1 MRTFRKASRTLRS
14 VREFARGLAGTDH
27 PLLVHLVPIR
37 RCNIDCGY
45 CNEYDKV
52 SKPVP
57 AEAMLARIDKLADL
71 GTSVVAF
78 SGGEPMLHP
87 DLDALIRR
95 IRSHGM
101 IAGLITNG
109 YLLSPKRIQAL
120 NDAGLDYLQISI
132 DNVEPDEVSKKSLRL
147 LDTKLQW
154 LAEHAHFDINI
165 NSVVGGG
172 IKNPEDARTINRRAR
187 ELGFSTSIGIIHD
200 GSGILKPL
208 GSAERAV
215 FDDVMR
221 LINGRTSGLQEP
233 VFGDP
238 QLPEQPGRRQAERL
252 ELPRRRAIS
261 VHLRKRPRA
270 LVLSAA
276 RRSRACRWPATRSR
290 TSVASSSRRSGARR
304 SARLAASTA
313 SPAWTSG
320 GSRRSRSRPF
330 RRAPS
335 ARRPDS
341 GMANPVSFDI
351 TSGVDIQEVDNAV
364 NQARKEVAQRYDFK
378 GSRASID
385 LNREENTLTLIADDD
400 FKMNALWE
408 ILQGRLVRRGVP
420 TKNLT
425 PGEIERAAND
435 TVRRVVTL
443 QQGIPTEAAKE
454 IVKFLKDRKLKK
466 VQAAIQADQVR
477 VSSASKDDLQEAIR
491 LLREH
496 DFGVAL
502 QFGNYRG

>member
-1 MRTFRKASRTLRS
+1 
-14 VREFARGLAGTDH
+14 
-27 PLLVHLVPIR
+27 
-37 RCNIDCGY
+37 
-45 CNEYDKV
+45 
-52 SKPVP
+52 
-57 AEAMLARIDKLADL
+57 
-71 GTSVVAF
+71 
-78 SGGEPMLHP
+78 
-87 DLDALIRR
+87 
-95 IRSHGM
+95 M

-221 LINGRTSGLQEP
+221 LINGRRQVFKNLYSGIRNFQATWPTASRTTGTAAPAHDISTSAKTASCTG
-233 VFGDP
+233 
-238 QLPEQPGRRQAERL
+238 
-252 ELPRRRAIS
+252 
-261 VHLRKRPRA
+261 A
-270 LVLSAA
+270 LSSAG
-276 RRSRACRWPATRSR
+276 SRACRWPATRSR
-290 TSVASSSRRSGARR
+290 TSVASSSHPSGARR

-425 PGEIERAAND
+425 SGEIERAAND
-435 TVRRVVTL
+435 TVRRIVTL

-491 LLREH
+491 VLREH